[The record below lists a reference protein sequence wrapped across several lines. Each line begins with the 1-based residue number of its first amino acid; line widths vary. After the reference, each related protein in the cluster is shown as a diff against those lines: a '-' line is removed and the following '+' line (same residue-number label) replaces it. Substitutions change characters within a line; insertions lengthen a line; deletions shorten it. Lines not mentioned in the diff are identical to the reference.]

1 VIRKMALNKIALLK
15 KIAEDVVSVADE
27 FESMGKFAEA
37 SVMDKILKEIVA
49 QPVDPMNPM
58 NQPNVASFI
67 PQMAIPNFNDSISN
81 KAQQKIQPPVDL
93 NTVAVGD
100 NVPGGD
106 ISPSLKKV
114 EDMVFQIRSVVLDGI
129 KLTND
134 PDVMRDP
141 KGSKYADAIS
151 KIGDIATKAIK
162 EITQPEEMQMS
173 GTDESGK
180 EKKEGSGTAKSFI

>member
-1 VIRKMALNKIALLK
+1 MALLK

-27 FESMGKFAEA
+27 FEGMGKFAEA

-49 QPVDPMNPM
+49 QPVDPMN
-58 NQPNVASFI
+58 QPNAASFM

-106 ISPSLKKV
+106 ISPSLKRI

-151 KIGDIATKAIK
+151 KIGDIATKVIK

-173 GTDESGK
+173 GIDESGK
-180 EKKEGSGTAKSFI
+180 EKKEGLPGVGDDQQAMNMLNA